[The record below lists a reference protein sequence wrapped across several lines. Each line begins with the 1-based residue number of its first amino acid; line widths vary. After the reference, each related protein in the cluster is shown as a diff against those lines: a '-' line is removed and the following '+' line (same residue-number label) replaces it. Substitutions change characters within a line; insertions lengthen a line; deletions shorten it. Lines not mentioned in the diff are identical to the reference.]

1 MLLGESTAVFPH
13 IVDFLVLGFGG
24 FFLQFSSVLVSE
36 HVREMEQRMLQGF
49 PGRCWNLSVSVEG
62 DGTEDA
68 PGLSRQMLS
77 W

>member
-1 MLLGESTAVFPH
+1 M
-13 IVDFLVLGFGG
+13 
-24 FFLQFSSVLVSE
+24 QFSSVLVSE

>member
-1 MLLGESTAVFPH
+1 MV
-13 IVDFLVLGFGG
+13 FLVLGFGV

-36 HVREMEQRMLQGF
+36 HVREREQRMLQGF